1 MRVSTMQRTRGEC
14 DGCGVP
20 APGPDPAG
28 WFDRELD
35 PPYYPGPR
43 RLLFC
48 PRCFATLAA
57 HQRPRWRCLG
67 EARLQLRAERRHIA
81 RERPEEVGQPPTGT

>member
-1 MRVSTMQRTRGEC
+1 MRVSSMQCTRREC
-14 DGCGVP
+14 DGCG
-20 APGPDPAG
+20 AQALGPDPAG

-35 PPYYPGPR
+35 PGYYTGPR

-57 HQRPRWRCLG
+57 DQRPRWRCLG
-67 EARLQLRAERRHIA
+67 EARAELERAILPA
-81 RERPEEVGQPPTGT
+81 QA